1 MIVIVEG
8 IDRVGKSTLVD
19 RIQKATGFTVY
30 HNNTDFQ
37 LEKMDNDNE
46 TDKMLKML
54 QMYNIGKPGVIFD
67 RFHWTDFV
75 YGCLQRDYSFTKA
88 LQNKDKIETELRV
101 QKAVIVLVKPTDI
114 EESSLQ
120 HGRDL
125 SRHEQLFELLF
136 NESKLK
142 KLSCTYNT
150 IYDAQKWVHNEMNDY
165 LNGGKW

>member
-8 IDRVGKSTLVD
+8 IDRVGKTTLVN
-19 RIQKATGFTVY
+19 RIKKATGFAVY
-30 HNNTDFQ
+30 HNNTDFR
-37 LEKMDNDNE
+37 LDRMDNDNE

-54 QMYNIGKPGVIFD
+54 QVYDIGKPGIIFD

-88 LQNKDKIETELRV
+88 LENKDKIEAVLRM

-114 EESSLQ
+114 GESSLQ

-125 SRHEQLFELLF
+125 LRHERLFEFLF
-136 NESKLK
+136 DESKLNK
-142 KLSCTYNT
+142 ISCTYNT
-150 IYDAQKWVHNEMNDY
+150 IGDAQKWVHDEMNIY
-165 LNGGKW
+165 LNGGC

>member
-30 HNNTDFQ
+30 HNNTDFK
-37 LEKMDNDNE
+37 LEQMDNDNE

-54 QMYNIGKPGVIFD
+54 QIYNVGKPGIIFD

-75 YGCLQRDYSFTKA
+75 YGCLQRNYSFTKA
-88 LQNKDKIETELRV
+88 LENKDKIETQLRI

-114 EESSLQ
+114 GESSLQ
-120 HGRDL
+120 HGTSL
-125 SRHEQLFELLF
+125 ARHEQLFELLF
-136 NESKLK
+136 NESKLN
-142 KLSCTYNT
+142 KLTCTYDT
-150 IYDAQKWVHNEMNDY
+150 IYDAQKWVHDEMNNY
-165 LNGGKW
+165 MNGGKW

>member
-1 MIVIVEG
+1 M
-8 IDRVGKSTLVD
+8 D

-30 HNNTDFQ
+30 HNNTDFH

-54 QMYNIGKPGVIFD
+54 QMLRMPRMLKMQQTL
-67 RFHWTDFV
+67 RL
-75 YGCLQRDYSFTKA
+75 LQMLRM
-88 LQNKDKIETELRV
+88 LQTELRI

-114 EESSLQ
+114 GESSLQ
-120 HGRDL
+120 HGKDL

-142 KLSCTYNT
+142 KISCTYDT
-150 IYDAQKWVHNEMNDY
+150 IYDAQKWVHDEMNNY
-165 LNGGKW
+165 MNGGRW